1 MNRFKDKVIL
11 VTGGSRGIGA
21 EIVRKFCEEGGEVYF
36 VYTKSD
42 ELAFELEKE
51 LQDQGYKCK
60 SFKCDVSKEDECEV
74 VVEKIKSITPKIDV
88 LVNNAGIIKD
98 GIMLLQSSEEWKKVI
113 DTNLI
118 GLYNMTKKVAFEM
131 IKNRSGVIVNM
142 SSIAAF
148 NGVLGQTNY
157 CAAKAAIVGMTKSLV
172 KEIGSKNIR
181 INVVAPGYIDT
192 DMTRDIK
199 KLESMKKLI
208 PQRRFG
214 KASEVAS
221 VVLFLASDEASYV
234 NGQTLIVDGGFL
246 A

>member
-36 VYTKSD
+36 VYAKSD
-42 ELAFELEKE
+42 ELASELEKE
-51 LQDQGYKCK
+51 LQGQGYKCK
-60 SFKCDVSKEDECEV
+60 SFKCDVSSEDECEV
-74 VVEKIKSITPKIDV
+74 VVEKIKAITPKIDI

-157 CAAKAAIVGMTKSLV
+157 CAAKAAIVAMTKSLV

-234 NGQTLIVDGGFL
+234 NGQTLIVDGGFS